1 MLQNEVST
9 ALTLEYSTQNN
20 NNNNNNNNNIIII
33 IK

>member
-1 MLQNEVST
+1 MLQNGVST

-20 NNNNNNNNNIIII
+20 NNNNNNNNII

>member
-20 NNNNNNNNNIIII
+20 NNNNNNNNNIII
-33 IK
+33 K

>member
-20 NNNNNNNNNIIII
+20 NNNNNNNNI

>member
-20 NNNNNNNNNIIII
+20 NNNNNNNN